1 MLLFKLKKQ
10 TSKKV
15 AGTTFKAMN
24 SNLLNVFLFTE
35 LDKNLGFLLGVRYN
49 SKITVLKLKVL
60 LSDMVTIV
68 VTMCIVG
75 KG

>member
-1 MLLFKLKKQ
+1 
-10 TSKKV
+10 
-15 AGTTFKAMN
+15 MN
-24 SNLLNVFLFTE
+24 SNLLNVFVFTE

-49 SKITVLKLKVL
+49 SKIIVLKLKVL

-68 VTMCIVG
+68 VTMCIMG

>member
-1 MLLFKLKKQ
+1 
-10 TSKKV
+10 
-15 AGTTFKAMN
+15 MN

-35 LDKNLGFLLGVRYN
+35 LDKSLGFLLGVRYN

-68 VTMCIVG
+68 VTMCIMG